1 MRKVLATGLLLLILA
16 ACSEDVHVASTSAT
30 PRGSMET
37 QRPTVES
44 CPKVAG
50 GQGYAAVDYV
60 DFIQAFGHQYVADFA
75 GRVIPAPAR
84 TDLGEVVLRSR
95 CSFAALNDRTHK
107 DPGEARDGDTA
118 FLAAG
123 TPIHAI
129 KGWSTQCRLA
139 AAHNGRLHVY
149 LAMEDHAAVATP
161 RPCAESK

>member
-1 MRKVLATGLLLLILA
+1 MLILA
-16 ACSEDVHVASTSAT
+16 ACSEDAHVARTSPS
-30 PRGSMET
+30 PRGSIET
-37 QRPTVES
+37 QPSTAES

-60 DFIQAFGHQYVADFA
+60 DFIQAFGHQYLADFA

-84 TDLGEVVLRSR
+84 SDLGAVVLRSR

-107 DPGEARDGDTA
+107 DPGRARDGDTA

-123 TPIHAI
+123 TPIYAI

-139 AAHNGRLHVY
+139 AEHNGRLHVY
-149 LAMEDHAAVATP
+149 LATEDHAAVATP
-161 RPCAESK
+161 RPCAQSK